1 MKSYLLIITLSLFY
15 TLSHSA
21 GTKNEDNKGDKKNES
36 SSKEYKLSGE
46 DKEYKL
52 SGEDKGNDKVEFNSA
67 LKLIKSKDYNKA
79 ITKLKT
85 LVNSTSTD
93 FSKADVYNELGFA
106 HRKKNDFE
114 NAEKYYK
121 KSLEINPNH
130 LGALEYQG
138 EMYFDLG
145 QLNKAKKN
153 LSKIKD
159 LVGESNSSY
168 KELERYILNNS

>member
-1 MKSYLLIITLSLFY
+1 MKLNFLVIILSLFY
-15 TLSHSA
+15 TFSHSA

-46 DKEYKL
+46 DK
-52 SGEDKGNDKVEFNSA
+52 DNDKIEFNIA

-114 NAEKYYK
+114 NADKYYK
-121 KSLEINPNH
+121 KSLEINPSH

-138 EMYFDLG
+138 EMYIDLG
-145 QLNKAKKN
+145 QLNKAKQN
-153 LSKIKD
+153 LSKLKD
-159 LVGESNSSY
+159 LVGENNSYY
-168 KELERYILNNS
+168 KELELYILNNS